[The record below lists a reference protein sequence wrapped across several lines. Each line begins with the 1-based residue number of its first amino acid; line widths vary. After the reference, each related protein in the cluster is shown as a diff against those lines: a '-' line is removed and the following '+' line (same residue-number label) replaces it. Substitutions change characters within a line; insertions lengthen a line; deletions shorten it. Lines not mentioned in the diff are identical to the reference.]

1 MNLSLL
7 DTKIIQ
13 LINQYSINGSL
24 TPFSNGTLQD
34 YLLRTRNL
42 IDACQKEIAQKKK
55 ITETKKITQS
65 FIPNQII
72 TSNTSQHLDADILFS
87 AIGSKSYYFEVDAP
101 GTITIEVNGV
111 IQSTISSNVTEF
123 TAFSGLITSIPTDNI
138 VIRFS
143 GAYPYNIQNVALYA
157 YTFASADY
165 VPQSR
170 KYNKYPFPSNFMELE
185 NIKIENSYGYTDLND
200 YHIEDSNI
208 YINSSLYGVISINY
222 FKYPT
227 TITIDTN
234 PNTELEITADAQEI
248 IPYYVA
254 GYIYLEDNQTVST
267 MLLNTY
273 QTKLNSL
280 TMPAQSKQSSIS
292 NTWGW

>member
-42 IDACQKEIAQKKK
+42 IDACQKEIATKKK
-55 ITETKKITQS
+55 IPETKKITQS
-65 FIPNQII
+65 FFPNQIV
-72 TSNTSQHLDADILFS
+72 TSNVSQHLDTDILFS
-87 AIGSKSYYFEVDAP
+87 AIGSKSYYFEVDGA

-111 IQSTISSNVTEF
+111 VQSTISSNVSEF
-123 TAFSGLITSIPTDNI
+123 TAFSGLITSINTDNI

-170 KYNKYPFPSNFMELE
+170 KYNKYVLPSDLMEIE
-185 NIKIENSYGYTDLND
+185 NIKIENTQGYFNLND

-208 YINSSLYGVISINY
+208 YINSSILGVISINY
-222 FKYPT
+222 FKYPS

-234 PNTELEITADAQEI
+234 PNTELEITSEAQEL

-254 GYIYLEDNQTVST
+254 GYVYLEDNQTVST

-280 TMPAQSKQSSIS
+280 IMPAQSKQ
-292 NTWGW
+292 NTITNNWGW